1 MSTSTSTRRRTMRR
15 PSLQSLSVAR
25 SLPVDSDAAAAP
37 RAHFSRAVGPTK
49 KKKSS
54 SVGTWP
60 LSQIKS
66 DHKSVLRLEGRRS
79 FYSPVTNPELEFC
92 NANMSL
98 AGASLSFCRQE
109 RSLSFLNSFFL
120 SFPELNGQ
128 SFHSLA
134 LFSH

>member
-1 MSTSTSTRRRTMRR
+1 MSTSTSTRRRTTRR

-60 LSQIKS
+60 YPRSNQIINRYS
-66 DHKSVLRLEGRRS
+66 DLKADTHFTVQLLILVLQRKHVLGRRIS
-79 FYSPVTNPELEFC
+79 KFLS
-92 NANMSL
+92 
-98 AGASLSFCRQE
+98 AGA
-109 RSLSFLNSFFL
+109 
-120 SFPELNGQ
+120 
-128 SFHSLA
+128 LA
-134 LFSH
+134 LFP